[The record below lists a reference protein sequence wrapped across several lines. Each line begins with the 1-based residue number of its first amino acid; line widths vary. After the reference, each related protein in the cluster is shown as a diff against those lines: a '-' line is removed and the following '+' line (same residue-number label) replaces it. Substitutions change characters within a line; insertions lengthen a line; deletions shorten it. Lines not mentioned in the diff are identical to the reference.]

1 MKIKGKSEG
10 GESVG
15 EYRMIRTDLLFK
27 TLNGIRF
34 NRKLRKLLDGMRQKM
49 PEGEYLECVEQLENI
64 LHWMPDRKKEETVD
78 LLLEV
83 DKKFE
88 GKV

>member
-1 MKIKGKSEG
+1 MS
-10 GESVG
+10 

-27 TLNGIRF
+27 ALNGVRF
-34 NRKLRKLLDGMRQKM
+34 NRKLRKLLDGMKQKM
-49 PEGEYLECVEQLENI
+49 PEGEYLECVEQLESV
-64 LHWMPDRKKEETVD
+64 LYYMPDWKKEETVD
-78 LLLEV
+78 LLLDI